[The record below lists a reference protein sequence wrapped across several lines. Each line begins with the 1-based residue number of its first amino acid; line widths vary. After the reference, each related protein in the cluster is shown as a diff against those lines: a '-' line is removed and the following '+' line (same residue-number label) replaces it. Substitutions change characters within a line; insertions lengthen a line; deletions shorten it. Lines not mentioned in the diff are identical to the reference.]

1 MGVRFWEGGFCSHH
15 AAQLAGKQA
24 LEEFLNGLSLE
35 VRSKSRF

>member
-1 MGVRFWEGGFCSHH
+1 MGVRLWEGGFRSHQ

-35 VRSKSRF
+35 VRSKYRF